1 MGRFETGSY
10 VWRYNMKILRRIL
23 IGLGIFIL
31 LIIIY
36 LGIIIF
42 TPVLSETKETFAE
55 DIEIANIYRPI
66 PENRESFSIKVG
78 NDIVKA
84 WLYLPQNHQPPVPC
98 VILNNGFGGTK
109 DGMLEQFA
117 LRYAQEGMASISYDY
132 RYFGESSG
140 EPRQYYNIAAQLEDM
155 KAVIAYARSRK
166 EIDGNKIALFGTS
179 AGGGYGLIEAANDK
193 NISAV
198 ICQCPA
204 LDEKADTKHFLKSS
218 GMGHVLKL
226 LIHALR
232 DEGRSRF
239 GLSPHSIPIVGPPGS
254 FAVITA
260 PGAYDGYARVIAASP
275 PLKPFQNRVCARFI
289 IEEQGFNPI
298 DYADKVDC
306 PVHFAI
312 CKFDNLVAPDSY
324 KLVAG
329 ILGENA
335 DIHVYS
341 IGHFDIYL
349 GEDFEKA
356 VTNQIKFL
364 KKSFR
369 Y

>member
-1 MGRFETGSY
+1 
-10 VWRYNMKILRRIL
+10 MKILLWTL

-42 TPVLSETKETFAE
+42 TPVLSATKEAFSE
-55 DIEIANIYRPI
+55 DINQANLNRPS
-66 PENRESFSIKVG
+66 PENRESISIKVG

-84 WLYLPQNHQPPVPC
+84 WLYLPQNHQLPVPC

-117 LRYAQEGMASISYDY
+117 LRYAQAGMASINYDY

-140 EPRQYYNIAAQLEDM
+140 EPRQYYNKAAQLEDM

-166 EIDGNKIALFGTS
+166 EIDSKKIALFGTS
-179 AGGGYGLIEAANDK
+179 AGGGYGLIEAASDK

-204 LDEKADTKHFLKSS
+204 LDEEADKKHALKSL
-218 GMGHVLKL
+218 GIGHMLKL

-232 DEGRSRF
+232 DKGRSRF

-254 FAVITA
+254 FAVLTA
-260 PGAYDGYARVIAASP
+260 PGAFDGYARVIAASP
-275 PLKPFQNRVCARFI
+275 PFKPFQNRVCARFMV
-289 IEEQGFNPI
+289 EKQGFNPI

-312 CKFDNLVAPDSY
+312 CEFDNLVSPDSY
-324 KLVAG
+324 KRVAE
-329 ILGENA
+329 ILGEKA
-335 DIHVYS
+335 DIHVYL